1 MADMQP
7 SDNGE
12 DEREMFNFRIID
24 TADGNQII
32 DRNLKTPY
40 NALTP
45 TQMMEYME
53 MDSQLAFMDR
63 MERKA
68 RAKAERRQKLARNPF
83 YRIACVCGL
92 F

>member
-1 MADMQP
+1 MADTQP
-7 SDNGE
+7 LDKRK
-12 DEREMFNFRIID
+12 DEREMFDFRIIE

-53 MDSQLAFMDR
+53 VDNQLSFMDR
-63 MERKA
+63 IERKA
-68 RAKAERRQKLARNPF
+68 RAKTERRQKLARNPF
-83 YRIACVCGL
+83 YRIACVCGII
-92 F
+92 